1 LDSVNKGLST
11 LQFWSLSV
19 SPHNKNFLQGGT
31 QDNGTWENR
40 GSHVTWRNTMIGDGG
55 QSGFDVGD
63 PNFRFHTFF
72 DATPE
77 VNFNNGNIEDWIS
90 IFDPIFGH
98 AGSQFYS
105 PVISD
110 PVVSKTMFAG
120 TGRTVYRTKT
130 AGLGNRTFEEANRI
144 CNSFF
149 GTFEDVCGDWVE
161 LGPERLTAAS
171 WGTRAGGA
179 VAAIERTK
187 ANTSSA
193 WAATTT
199 GRLFVTGNVDADDAT
214 TVSWTRLDDDFAGAP
229 NRFISSIYVDP
240 TNGNRAWV
248 SFSGFNVST
257 PATPG
262 HVFQV
267 TFDPATGTSTWVDM
281 SGDLDD
287 LPVTDLVRD
296 DVTGDLY
303 AATDFGVLRLAS
315 GTATWT
321 EAASGMPNVEV
332 AGLTILPAERILY
345 AASHGLGAWKLT
357 FKD

>member
-1 LDSVNKGLST
+1 MRSTGQLVNRSSWCDDPDRALTPAENARCKQMLSAIPSKLESVNKGLST

-40 GSHVTWRNTMIGDGG
+40 GDHVTWRNTMIGDGG

-63 PNFRFHTFF
+63 PKFRFHTFF

-77 VNFNNGNIEDWIS
+77 VNFNNGDIEDWIS

-130 AGLGNRTFEEANRI
+130 AGLGNRTLEEANRI

-161 LGPERLTAAS
+161 LGPDPPDGRRSGATAGRWRRRRDRADEGQHSRRGRRRPPAGCSSPATSTPPTRPRSRGRAS
-171 WGTRAGGA
+171 
-179 VAAIERTK
+179 
-187 ANTSSA
+187 
-193 WAATTT
+193 TTT
-199 GRLFVTGNVDADDAT
+199 SPST
-214 TVSWTRLDDDFAGAP
+214 P
-229 NRFISSIYVDP
+229 NRFVSSIYVDP

-248 SFSGFNVST
+248 SYSGFNVST
-257 PATPG
+257 PAHAGSRVRGRSSTRRPG
-262 HVFQV
+262 RRPGW
-267 TFDPATGTSTWVDM
+267 TCPATSTTCR
-281 SGDLDD
+281 S
-287 LPVTDLVRD
+287 PISS
-296 DVTGDLY
+296 
-303 AATDFGVLRLAS
+303 AT
-315 GTATWT
+315 T
-321 EAASGMPNVEV
+321 
-332 AGLTILPAERILY
+332 
-345 AASHGLGAWKLT
+345 
-357 FKD
+357 